1 MSFEELPTTPRAEE
15 LLDTAFSRA
24 TRAGRAKT
32 GVDAQ
37 RSMLRTATNVLHDNL
52 VHVVRS
58 WPDLEALG
66 TADRELAGAVLRR
79 TYDADGD
86 RGQGVNALRQHLGA
100 VSWAA
105 ETVKDVGREYEG
117 RLAGDPE
124 TARKH
129 RKQAFARLA
138 DIVEDVA
145 ADLVA
150 VAEAREAL
158 GALPD
163 IRADDP
169 AIVVAGYPNVGKSSF
184 VNHVTAA
191 HNETASYPFTTT
203 GVHLGHVERD
213 HITYQLVDTPGL
225 LDRPAADR
233 NDVEQQAV
241 TALTHVADGIVFL
254 VDASEACGYPL
265 ADQLALRDEVAD
277 RFDVPMV
284 TVCNKADRS
293 RAVEADYYMSV
304 AADENVDT
312 VLDAVV
318 DAIGYEP
325 ELPYDG

>member
-24 TRAGRAKT
+24 TRAGRAKS

-37 RSMLRTATNVLHDNL
+37 QSMLRTATNVLHDNL
-52 VHVVRS
+52 AHVVHS
-58 WPDLEALG
+58 WPDLSALDP
-66 TADRELAGAVLRR
+66 AERELAGAVLRR

-86 RGQGVNALRQHLGA
+86 RGQGVNALRHHLGA
-100 VSWAA
+100 LSWAA

-117 RLAGDPE
+117 RVEGDVD

-138 DIVEDVA
+138 NIVEDVES
-145 ADLVA
+145 DLQA
-150 VAEAREAL
+150 VADAREAL

-163 IRADDP
+163 IRAEDP

-191 HNETASYPFTTT
+191 HNETAGYPFTTT
-203 GVHLGHVERD
+203 GVHLGHLEVD

-225 LDRPAADR
+225 LDRPAAER

-241 TALTHVADGIVFL
+241 TALTHVADGIVFI

-277 RFDVPMV
+277 RFDVPVV

-293 RAVEADYYMSV
+293 RDVTADYYMSV
-304 AADENVDT
+304 TEDENVDT
-312 VLDAVV
+312 VVAAVV

-325 ELPYDG
+325 ELPYEE